1 MNIFNPAAVLVD
13 SSGSYIGNS
22 FNAPLYVSASLYT
35 SNTLPLTTQLATQYT
50 TTFNH
55 VRVAAPYELVNL
67 VNFYNID
74 PLTYSTSSVTG
85 GTITH
90 VPNESSIQMAVT
102 TSSGSFARLRTNEYF
117 RYQAGKNTVLLTSVY
132 HSNTGNTNQ
141 IRRWG
146 LFDDNDGLFYQLS
159 GQSFSLVRRSS
170 TSGSVSEQ
178 SISQSLWNVDKMNGS
193 GPSGINLDITKSNI
207 YEIHFQWLGAG
218 IVRWYIDNYL
228 VHVMNNYNTF
238 ASPYIK
244 RAVLPLS
251 WEVENTAASTA
262 ANMKYICS
270 SLSSE
275 GGHTPPFFTFT
286 AYTATAKTVSTTE
299 IPLLTIRPAALF
311 NSITN
316 RGVMVPILM
325 AGSTEGARASY
336 RLVLDGTLTG
346 ASYVSVD
353 SKSIAEYD
361 ITATALTGGTTLFKG
376 FMGNSNDQFTI
387 DISKIFEGQF
397 RGLMRKVFATSANT
411 LTLMAVN
418 EAAGSTSMLANL
430 TWREYR

>member
-1 MNIFNPAAVLVD
+1 
-13 SSGSYIGNS
+13 
-22 FNAPLYVSASLYT
+22 
-35 SNTLPLTTQLATQYT
+35 
-50 TTFNH
+50 
-55 VRVAAPYELVNL
+55 
-67 VNFYNID
+67 
-74 PLTYSTSSVTG
+74 
-85 GTITH
+85 
-90 VPNESSIQMAVT
+90 
-102 TSSGSFARLRTNEYF
+102 
-117 RYQAGKNTVLLTSVY
+117 
-132 HSNTGNTNQ
+132 
-141 IRRWG
+141 
-146 LFDDNDGLFYQLS
+146 
-159 GQSFSLVRRSS
+159 
-170 TSGSVSEQ
+170 
-178 SISQSLWNVDKMNGS
+178 MNGS

-228 VHVMNNYNTF
+228 VHVMANHNTF
-238 ASPYIK
+238 ASPYMK

-275 GGHTPPFFTFT
+275 GGHTPSFFTFT

-397 RGLMRKVFATSANT
+397 RGLMQNVFATPANT